1 MSCICTTVQPEH
13 RAAFPLCS
21 FRSTRSKICFFSRK
35 QSWSLLGP
43 SSSPLN
49 NADRTET
56 PSALTEPVGRME
68 RSQFT
73 KRGTPRSSGKEKGSW
88 GLQNVKSDLFF
99 VPGTT

>member
-1 MSCICTTVQPEH
+1 MNCICTTVQPEH
-13 RAAFPLCS
+13 RAAFPLCL
-21 FRSTRSKICFFSRK
+21 FRSTHSKICFFSRK

-68 RSQFT
+68 RANLQ
-73 KRGTPRSSGKEKGSW
+73 KRGTPRSSRVNKKV
-88 GLQNVKSDLFF
+88 LRVYK
-99 VPGTT
+99 T